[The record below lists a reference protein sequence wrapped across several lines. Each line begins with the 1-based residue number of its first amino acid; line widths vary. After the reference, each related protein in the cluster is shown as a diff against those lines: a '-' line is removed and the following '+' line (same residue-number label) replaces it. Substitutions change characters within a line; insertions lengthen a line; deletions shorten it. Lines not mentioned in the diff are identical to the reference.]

1 MNNHR
6 LHIAQL
12 GAGHWGPNLVRNFM
26 QLEAVAKFTLCDLD
40 STSLNKVKKQFPA
53 ISTTTD
59 SESVFKDETID
70 AIIIATPAAMH
81 YEMAK
86 RALLGGKHVLVEK
99 PLAMKTEQAKELI
112 EISRDRAKVIMVGH
126 TFLYNAAVIKAK
138 EYIKSGELGDIY
150 YIMAQRL
157 NLGRVRQDVNAMW
170 NLAPHDISIILYWL
184 EETPLK
190 VSAKG
195 LSFLQEGIE
204 DVVFM
209 DLDFP
214 SGRAAH
220 IHVSWLDP
228 TKTRKLVVVGSKKM
242 LVYDDVSA
250 DAKIIIYDKG
260 IDKKNIIHK
269 LPSIE
274 DYAQFHLANRSGDIF
289 IPKIDFK
296 EPLRLE
302 CQHFLESV
310 IKGTQPMTGGQN
322 GLEVTQILEKAQQ
335 CLDGDNTRGK

>member
-1 MNNHR
+1 MLDNH
-6 LHIAQL
+6 LHIAQF

-26 QLEAVAKFTLCDLD
+26 QLEAVRKFTLCDLD
-40 STSLNKVKKQFPA
+40 PASLGKVKKQFPMVK
-53 ISTTTD
+53 TTTD
-59 SESVFKDETID
+59 SELVFRDETID
-70 AIIIATPAAMH
+70 ALVIAVPAALH

-86 RALLGGKHVLVEK
+86 RGLLLGKHVLVEK
-99 PLAMKTEQAKELI
+99 PLALKAEQAEDLI
-112 EISRDRAKVIMVGH
+112 RISCERGKVIMVGH
-126 TFLYNAAVIKAK
+126 TFLYNAAVRKAK
-138 EYIKSGELGDIY
+138 EYINKGELGDIY

-184 EETPLK
+184 EEIPCR

-195 LSFLQEGIE
+195 LSFLQAGIE

-209 DLDFP
+209 DLEFP

-228 TKTRKLVVVGSKKM
+228 TKTRKLVVVGSRKM

-250 DAKIIIYDKG
+250 DAKIAIYDKG
-260 IDKKNIIHK
+260 IDKKNIIRE

-274 DYAQFHLANRSGDIF
+274 DYAQFHFANRSGDIF
-289 IPKIDFK
+289 MPKIDFK

-310 IKGTQPMTGGQN
+310 IKGSQPFTDGQN
-322 GLEVTQILEKAQQ
+322 GLEVTKILEKAQQ
-335 CLDGDNTRGK
+335 CLECND